1 MPKSTKVKSFHLSE
15 EISVNKT
22 IFLCS
27 ICNIN
32 SGTCLEDCK
41 FCSQSVR
48 YKADIER
55 YKQKDIKLIGQE
67 AISARDNGAL
77 GFCLVTADKGLNDKT
92 LKFVCDVAKAVQ
104 KVAPELRLIACNGT
118 ATVEQLLTLKAAGI
132 KAYNHNLETSESFYK
147 EICTSHPWSERY
159 ETCQNVNA
167 AGLVLITGGIFGL
180 GETQADRVSM
190 LESLAS
196 LNPTSVPINFYHHN
210 EALELA
216 PNPLSIEEAFSLIKL
231 TRETLPNAQRIM
243 VAGGRELM
251 FGERQSEIFSH
262 GANSIVIGNY
272 LTTAGRVM
280 SQDLAMLEAL
290 HLQVA
295 KKVD

>member
-1 MPKSTKVKSFHLSE
+1 MSE
-15 EISVNKT
+15 K

-32 SGTCLEDCK
+32 SGTCKEDCK

-48 YKADIER
+48 YKADIDR
-55 YKQKDIKLIGQE
+55 YKQKPIEDIQKE
-67 AISARDNGAL
+67 AIAARDSGAL

-92 LKFVCDVAKAVQ
+92 LEFVCSVAKAVQ
-104 KVAPELRLIACNGT
+104 EVAPELRLIACNGT
-118 ATVEQLLTLKAAGI
+118 ATLNQLLTLKAAGI
-132 KAYNHNLETSESFYK
+132 KAYNHNLETSEAFYPK
-147 EICTSHPWSERY
+147 ICTTHPWSERY

-180 GETQADRVSM
+180 GESQEDRVSM
-190 LESLAS
+190 LQSLAS

-210 EALELA
+210 EALELE
-216 PNPLSIEEAFSLIKL
+216 PNPLSVDEALSLIKL
-231 TRETLPNAQRIM
+231 TRKMLPNAERIM

-251 FGERQSEIFSH
+251 FGERQDEIFAA

-272 LTTAGRVM
+272 LTTSGRAMNKDLEMLRSLGLDIAKSVAG
-280 SQDLAMLEAL
+280 
-290 HLQVA
+290 
-295 KKVD
+295 

>member
-1 MPKSTKVKSFHLSE
+1 MSE
-15 EISVNKT
+15 K

-55 YKQKDIKLIGQE
+55 YKQKEIKLIQE
-67 AISARDNGAL
+67 EAVTARDNGAL

-92 LKFVCDVAKAVQ
+92 LEFVCNVAKAVQ
-104 KVAPELRLIACNGT
+104 EVAPQLRLIACNGT
-118 ATVEQLLTLKAAGI
+118 ATLKQLLVLKEAGI

-147 EICTSHPWSERY
+147 KICTTHPWSERY

-167 AGLVLITGGIFGL
+167 AGMVLITGGIFGL
-180 GETQADRVSM
+180 GESLEDRVSM
-190 LESLAS
+190 LKALAS

-210 EALELA
+210 KALSLS
-216 PNPLSIEEAFSLIKL
+216 PNPLSVDEALDLIEM
-231 TRETLPNAQRIM
+231 TRKSIPDAQRIM

-251 FGERQSEIFSH
+251 FGERQAEIFER

-272 LTTAGRVM
+272 LTTTGRVM
-280 SQDLAMLEAL
+280 SKDLDMLQSL
-290 HLQVA
+290 HLEVADQVN
-295 KKVD
+295 

>member
-1 MPKSTKVKSFHLSE
+1 VPKEK
-15 EISVNKT
+15 

-55 YKQKDIKLIGQE
+55 YKQKDIELIQEE
-67 AISARDNGAL
+67 AINARDNGAL
-77 GFCLVTADKGLNDKT
+77 GFCLVTADKGLTDKI
-92 LKFVCDVAKAVQ
+92 LAFVCSVAKAVIE
-104 KVAPELRLIACNGT
+104 VAPELRLIACNGT
-118 ATVEQLLTLKAAGI
+118 ATLEQLLVLKEAGI

-147 EICTSHPWSERY
+147 EICTTHPWSERY
-159 ETCQNVNA
+159 ETCQNVNKA
-167 AGLVLITGGIFGL
+167 EMVLITGGIFGL
-180 GETQADRVSM
+180 GETQEDRISM
-190 LESLAS
+190 LEALNS

-210 EALELA
+210 EALELE
-216 PNPLSIEEAFSLIKL
+216 PSSLNVDEALSLIKL
-231 TRETLPNAQRIM
+231 TRDSIPNAQRIM

-251 FGERQSEIFSH
+251 FGKRQDEIFKH

-272 LTTAGRVM
+272 LTTSGRVM
-280 SQDLAMLEAL
+280 SKDLEMLEAL
-290 HLQVA
+290 NLQVA
-295 KKVD
+295 KQVN

>member
-1 MPKSTKVKSFHLSE
+1 MNEK
-15 EISVNKT
+15 

-32 SGTCLEDCK
+32 SGTCKEDCK

-55 YKQKDIKLIGQE
+55 YKQKPLDDIIKEALI
-67 AISARDNGAL
+67 ARDNGAL

-92 LKFVCDVAKAVQ
+92 LEFVCGVAKAVLE
-104 KVAPELRLIACNGT
+104 VAPQLRLIACNGT
-118 ATVEQLLTLKAAGI
+118 ATLQQLLVLKEAGI

-147 EICTSHPWSERY
+147 EICTTHPWSERY
-159 ETCQNVNA
+159 ETCQNVNL

-180 GETQADRVSM
+180 GETQEDRISM
-190 LESLAS
+190 LESLES
-196 LNPTSVPINFYHHN
+196 LHPSSVPINFYHHN
-210 EALELA
+210 EALELQ
-216 PNPLSIEEAFSLIKL
+216 PNPLNVDEALGLIKL
-231 TRETLPNAQRIM
+231 TRKMIPNADRIM

-251 FGERQSEIFSH
+251 FKERQNEIFQY

-272 LTTAGRVM
+272 LTTSGRAM
-280 SQDLAMLEAL
+280 NKDLDMLQSLNLE
-290 HLQVA
+290 VA
-295 KKVD
+295 KTVK

>member
-1 MPKSTKVKSFHLSE
+1 MSE
-15 EISVNKT
+15 K

-55 YKQKDIKLIGQE
+55 YKQKDIKLIQEE

-92 LKFVCDVAKAVQ
+92 LEFVCSVATAVIE
-104 KVAPELRLIACNGT
+104 VAPELRLIACNGT
-118 ATVEQLLTLKAAGI
+118 ATLEQLLVLKDAGI
-132 KAYNHNLETSESFYK
+132 KAYNHNLETSEAFYSK
-147 EICTSHPWSERY
+147 ICTTHPWSERY
-159 ETCQNVNA
+159 ETCQNVNK
-167 AGLVLITGGIFGL
+167 AGMVLITGGIFGL
-180 GETQADRVSM
+180 GETQEDRVSM
-190 LESLAS
+190 LEALNS

-210 EALELA
+210 EALDLTPNSLNVEEGLA
-216 PNPLSIEEAFSLIKL
+216 LIEL
-231 TRETLPNAQRIM
+231 TRKTLPNAERIM

-251 FGERQSEIFSH
+251 FGERQNEIFEY

-272 LTTAGRVM
+272 LTTSGRAM
-280 SQDLAMLEAL
+280 NKDLDMLKSLNLE
-290 HLQVA
+290 VA
-295 KKVD
+295 DKVK

>member
-1 MPKSTKVKSFHLSE
+1 MSE
-15 EISVNKT
+15 K

-32 SGTCLEDCK
+32 SGTCKEDCK

-55 YKQKDIKLIGQE
+55 YKQKPIEDIQKE
-67 AISARDNGAL
+67 AIIARDSGAL

-92 LKFVCDVAKAVQ
+92 LEFVCSVAQAVQ
-104 KVAPELRLIACNGT
+104 EVAPELRLIACNGT
-118 ATVEQLLTLKAAGI
+118 ATLKQLLTLKEAGV
-132 KAYNHNLETSESFYK
+132 KAYNHNLETSEAFYPQ
-147 EICTSHPWSERY
+147 ICTTHPWSERY
-159 ETCQNVNA
+159 ETCQKVNQ

-180 GETQADRVSM
+180 GETQEDRVSM

-210 EALELA
+210 EALQLQ
-216 PNPLSIEEAFSLIKL
+216 PNPLTVDEALALIKL
-231 TRETLPNAQRIM
+231 TREMLPNAQRIM

-251 FGERQSEIFSH
+251 FGERQNEIFDA

-272 LTTAGRVM
+272 LTTAGREM
-280 SQDLAMLEAL
+280 NKDLEMLRSLGLNIAKS
-290 HLQVA
+290 VA
-295 KKVD
+295 G

>member
-1 MPKSTKVKSFHLSE
+1 MSE
-15 EISVNKT
+15 K

-55 YKQKDIKLIGQE
+55 YKQKDIKLIQEE
-67 AISARDNGAL
+67 AIRARDNGAL

-92 LKFVCDVAKAVQ
+92 LEFVCSVAKAV
-104 KVAPELRLIACNGT
+104 KEVAPQLRLIACNGT
-118 ATVEQLLTLKAAGI
+118 ATLEQLLVLKSAGI
-132 KAYNHNLETSESFYK
+132 KAYNHNLETSEVFYK
-147 EICTSHPWSERY
+147 EICTTHPWSERY

-167 AGLVLITGGIFGL
+167 AGMVLITGGIFGL
-180 GETQADRVSM
+180 GETQEDRVSM
-190 LESLAS
+190 LEALNS
-196 LNPTSVPINFYHHN
+196 LNPSSVPINFYHHN
-210 EALELA
+210 EALELE
-216 PNPLSIEEAFSLIKL
+216 PNSLNVDEALALIEL
-231 TRETLPNAQRIM
+231 TRKTIPNAERIM

-251 FGERQSEIFSH
+251 FGERQSEIFEH

-272 LTTAGRVM
+272 LTTSGRVM
-280 SQDLAMLEAL
+280 SKDLDMLKKLNLEVAL
-290 HLQVA
+290 EV
-295 KKVD
+295 K

>member
-1 MPKSTKVKSFHLSE
+1 MNLKGKRVSE
-15 EISVNKT
+15 K

-32 SGTCLEDCK
+32 SGTCKEDCK

-48 YKADIER
+48 YKADIDR
-55 YKQKDIKLIGQE
+55 YKQKPIQDIQQE
-67 AISARDNGAL
+67 AINARDNGAL

-92 LKFVCDVAKAVQ
+92 LKFVCNVAHAVQ
-104 KVAPELRLIACNGT
+104 EVAPELRLIACNGT
-118 ATVEQLLTLKAAGI
+118 ATLDQLLTLKDAGI
-132 KAYNHNLETSESFYK
+132 KAYNHNLETSEAFYPQ
-147 EICTSHPWSERY
+147 ICTTHPWSERY
-159 ETCQNVNA
+159 KTCQNVNE

-180 GETQADRVSM
+180 GETQADRISM

-210 EALELA
+210 EALQLS
-216 PNPLSIEEAFSLIKL
+216 PNPLTVEDALSLIKL
-231 TRETLPNAQRIM
+231 TREMIPNAKRIM

-251 FGERQSEIFSH
+251 FGERQSEIFDA

-272 LTTAGRVM
+272 LTTSGRAM
-280 SQDLAMLEAL
+280 NKDLEMLESLGLDIAKS
-290 HLQVA
+290 VA
-295 KKVD
+295 G